1 VKQKKAEFPRV
12 LVVDDDNY
20 IRLFLKETLES
31 KDYQVEL
38 ANDGE
43 EALAK
48 IKSSPPDLVLTDLKM
63 PKKDGLELLKDV
75 NQLDGQIGV
84 IIITA
89 YGTVETAVKAM
100 KDGAFDYLTKPFSI
114 TEIESRL
121 RRFFELNMLRKEN
134 RDLKEKIKAQE
145 VREEMVGQSSQ
156 IQNILEVVDMVSR
169 SDAPVFIQGES
180 GTGKELVAAAVH
192 KRSDRADK
200 PFMQINCAAIP
211 ENLIES
217 TLFGHVQGAFTG
229 ANKTTRGIF
238 EESHGGT
245 LLMDEVS
252 EIPIGLQAKLLRVL
266 QEQRFSKVGSHKPID
281 VDVRIV
287 ATSNQDISEMVKEG
301 TFRED
306 LFFRLNVVPIHVA
319 PLRERSGDIPLLLE
333 HFVDQFCKKYDQSKK
348 EISAAALT
356 RLESYEWRGNI
367 RELKNNTERA
377 VLFSGSSP
385 QLEIEHFFPSK
396 DEVRSQG
403 DLPVSAGGTLA
414 EIEKQAILSTLEK
427 TAQNR
432 TQAARILAISVK
444 TLRNKLKLYGLE
456 STQAK

>member
-1 VKQKKAEFPRV
+1 VGGRIGMIGVLHTWARDLNYHPHVHYLVPGGGLAE
-12 LVVDDDNY
+12 
-20 IRLFLKETLES
+20 
-31 KDYQVEL
+31 
-38 ANDGE
+38 DGE

-75 NQLDGQIGV
+75 NRLDEPIGV

-121 RRFFELNMLRKEN
+121 KRFFELNTLRQEN

-145 VREEMVGQSSQ
+145 VRTEMVGQSPQ
-156 IQNILEVVDMVSR
+156 IHSVLEIVDMVNR

-180 GTGKELVAAAVH
+180 GTGKELVATAVH

-200 PFMQINCAAIP
+200 PFMQLNCAAIP
-211 ENLIES
+211 ENLMES

-229 ANKTTRGIF
+229 ASKTTRGIF
-238 EESHGGT
+238 EESDGGT
-245 LLMDEVS
+245 LLLDEVS
-252 EIPIGLQAKLLRVL
+252 EIPLGLQAKLLRVL
-266 QEQRFSKVGSHKPID
+266 QEQRFNKVGSHKPID
-281 VDVRIV
+281 VNVRIV
-287 ATSNQDISEMVKEG
+287 ATSNQNIDEMVRKG

-306 LFFRLNVVPIHVA
+306 LFYRLNVVPIFVP
-319 PLRERSGDIPLLLE
+319 PLRERPGDIPLLLE
-333 HFVDQFCKKYDQSKK
+333 HFVAHFCKKYNQPKK
-348 EISAAALT
+348 EIST
-356 RLESYEWRGNI
+356 DTFRYLEHYKWRGNV
-367 RELKNNTERA
+367 RELMNNTERA
-377 VLFSGSSP
+377 VLFSESSP
-385 QLEIEHFFPSK
+385 KLEIEHFFPGEGDSR
-396 DEVRSQG
+396 DQGGLTFDGGSTLSEV
-403 DLPVSAGGTLA
+403 
-414 EIEKQAILSTLEK
+414 EKQAILATLEK
-427 TAQNR
+427 TRQNR

-456 STQAK
+456 SSPSK